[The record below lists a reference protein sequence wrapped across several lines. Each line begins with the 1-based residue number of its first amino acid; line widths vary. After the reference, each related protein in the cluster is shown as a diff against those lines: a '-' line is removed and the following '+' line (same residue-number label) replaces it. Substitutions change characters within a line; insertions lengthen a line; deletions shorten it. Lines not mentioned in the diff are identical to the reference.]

1 MDTNEEM
8 AVKIVRDCLT
18 TARESLPSYASRLW
32 VREMPVLKFHGT
44 MAAEPMAR
52 HALIAAFRV
61 AAMRSRHVDLT
72 SDYAPDVRITR
83 VLLVRTVLTST
94 VRLIPDMLTR
104 WCACHCGTPPFSAR
118 YRHALWLRLIRALG
132 RIPVGIRSCVIMS
145 ISYDASSFTNV
156 ANKHIL

>member
-61 AAMRSRHVDLT
+61 AAMRSRHVDFT

-83 VLLVRTVLTST
+83 VLAGSHRVDVYCETNTGHAYKVVCMPLRDTTVFGPLPPCLMAKVDTCARSDTGWNTVMCDYVNLV
-94 VRLIPDMLTR
+94 
-104 WCACHCGTPPFSAR
+104 
-118 YRHALWLRLIRALG
+118 
-132 RIPVGIRSCVIMS
+132 
-145 ISYDASSFTNV
+145 
-156 ANKHIL
+156 